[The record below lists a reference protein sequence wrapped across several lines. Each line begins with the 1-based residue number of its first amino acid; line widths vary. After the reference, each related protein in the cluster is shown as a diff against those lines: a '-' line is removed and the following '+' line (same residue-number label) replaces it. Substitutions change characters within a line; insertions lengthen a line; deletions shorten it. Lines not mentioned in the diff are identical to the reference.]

1 MWRSVMTSVLVA
13 GFAFSGAG
21 CAKKKKADLAEPTPA
36 PAAHE
41 PAYGSQPGAIAT
53 APAPAPVVLPPV
65 QEAPAPAPLAPVPA
79 PAPAPA
85 APKAKSSAVK
95 ASAGGKNYTVQKG
108 DTLWKI
114 AQKHYGSGQKWQEIA
129 KANPSIDPNKL
140 KAGQQIVL
148 P

>member
-1 MWRSVMTSVLVA
+1 MWRSVMTSVLMA
-13 GFAFSGAG
+13 GLAFSGAG
-21 CAKKKKADLAEPTPA
+21 CAKKKKAELAEPMPVP

-41 PAYGSQPGAIAT
+41 PAYGSQPGGIAT

-65 QEAPAPAPLAPVPA
+65 QEAPAPAPVAPAPVPA
-79 PAPAPA
+79 PAP
-85 APKAKSSAVK
+85 KVK
-95 ASAGGKNYTVQKG
+95 ASAGGKTYTVQKG

-114 AQKHYGSGQKWQEIA
+114 AAKHYGSGQKWQDIA
-129 KANPSIDPNKL
+129 RANPSIDPNKL